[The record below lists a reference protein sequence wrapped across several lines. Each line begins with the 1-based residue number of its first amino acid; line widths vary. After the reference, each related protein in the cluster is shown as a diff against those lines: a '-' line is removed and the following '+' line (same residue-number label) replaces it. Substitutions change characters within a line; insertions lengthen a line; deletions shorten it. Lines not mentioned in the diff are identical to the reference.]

1 MRADDYAPGT
11 LLGVTLAVA
20 VRRAAPGARD
30 RRREVLRRLPVGGG
44 VVPGDAAGGRDG
56 HPPPHRRDRARQ
68 EAPRR
73 DPRGRGRGIEIACPA
88 VKRDSDRF
96 DFAAGEFSTARKRI
110 APVALR
116 TLVSAFADDL
126 TELAAACQQLIS
138 DVPGDVTEQVVE
150 RYYGGRVET
159 SAFAVADTAIA
170 GRYGEAL
177 VSLRHALA
185 SGADPVPLV
194 AAIASKL
201 RTMARVAGNRESS
214 AALAGRLGLKDWQVD
229 RARRDLSGWSDADPR
244 DGDPGRGSSGCRGQG
259 RLARQRLRPRA
270 AHHRDRDQSALRF
283 LSRRERRSGRPTTK
297 ARPSKGRAFVKIG
310 AQSAATCLA
319 IADLRFAAWFA
330 WMTPLLAALSS
341 FLVARASER
350 LGGGLV
356 AGGDGLARAAHL
368 GAQLA
373 LHGLVALVS
382 LLVGLV
388 ALDLRLDVCHVCR
401 RSFVRSVRCEVPS
414 GSRGMPHDGREG
426 MKPTRKPIT
435 ESIRSARSS

>member
-1 MRADDYAPGT
+1 MATSARRTPASKARTAIPQISWRAPQPAPVVLVSGPEEVCAERAIAGIRDYLRAEDPSLEVTDVRADDYAPGT
-11 LLGVTLAVA
+11 LLGVSSPSLFGEPRLVRVTGVEKCSDAFLSEAVSYLAMPQEGATVILRHTGATVRGKKLLDA
-20 VRRAAPGARD
+20 VR
-30 RRREVLRRLPVGGG
+30 
-44 VVPGDAAGGRDG
+44 AGEGS
-56 HPPPHRRDRARQ
+56 
-68 EAPRR
+68 
-73 DPRGRGRGIEIACPA
+73 GIEIACPA

-229 RARRDLSGWSDADPR
+229 RARRDLSGWSDATLGMAIQAAARADAEVKGGSR
-244 DGDPGRGSSGCRGQG
+244 DSVFALE
-259 RLARQRLRPRA
+259 RLITVIA
-270 AHHRDRDQSALRF
+270 
-283 LSRRERRSGRPTTK
+283 TK
-297 ARPSKGRAFVKIG
+297 APFGLIGAAQGGNDESPPHKGRAFVKIG

-319 IADLRFAAWFA
+319 IADLRLAAWFA

-341 FLVARASER
+341 FLVARASDFSAEA
-350 LGGGLV
+350 LSP
-356 AGGDGLARAAHL
+356 AAT
-368 GAQLA
+368 ASR
-373 LHGLVALVS
+373 V
-382 LLVGLV
+382 
-388 ALDLRLDVCHVCR
+388 R
-401 RSFVRSVRCEVPS
+401 RTSVRSS
-414 GSRGMPHDGREG
+414 LF
-426 MKPTRKPIT
+426 TALL
-435 ESIRSARSS
+435 RS